1 VIVKKFEI
9 NIKATIVKKLIIE
22 VEDEVTEDEAI
33 EIAHSEFSVLNDD
46 NEEKYE
52 QELES
57 SFEIK

>member
-1 VIVKKFEI
+1 MKKFEI